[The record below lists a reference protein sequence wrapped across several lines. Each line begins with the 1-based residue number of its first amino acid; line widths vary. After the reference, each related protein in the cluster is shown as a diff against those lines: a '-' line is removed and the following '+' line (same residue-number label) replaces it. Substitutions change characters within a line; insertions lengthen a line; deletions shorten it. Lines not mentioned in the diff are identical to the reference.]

1 MKITDFV
8 DKDHMELELKAK
20 TKEQVLDELV
30 DIAVATGRVKDS
42 NEILRAVIER
52 ENLCSTGFENG
63 VAIPHPRQ
71 GHPDVVENL
80 VAVFGRSKDGIDFE
94 ALDSEPVYIFFLLC
108 APTDSEHLK
117 ALAKL
122 SRFLKRKAFRERL
135 IAAQT
140 PDDVWQILEEE
151 EE

>member
-8 DKDHMELELKAK
+8 DKDHMELDLKAK
-20 TKEQVLDELV
+20 TKDQVLNELV
-30 DIAVATGRVKDS
+30 DIAVATGRVKDRD
-42 NEILRAVIER
+42 EILRAVIER

-94 ALDSEPVYIFFLLC
+94 ALDGEPVYIFFLLS